1 MHGVSEDVAKCIPCD
16 FTWIPDASKK
26 CILA

>member
-1 MHGVSEDVAKCIPCD
+1 MYGVNEDVAKYIPCD
-16 FTWIPDASKK
+16 FSWILDASKK